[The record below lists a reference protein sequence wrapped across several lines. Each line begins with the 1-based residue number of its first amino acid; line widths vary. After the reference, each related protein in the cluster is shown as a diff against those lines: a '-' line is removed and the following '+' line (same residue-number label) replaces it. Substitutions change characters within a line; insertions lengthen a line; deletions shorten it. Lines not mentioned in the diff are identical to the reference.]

1 MDDNV
6 SIDRPADD
14 HQSQPTAESL
24 ELAFNSGLDTFKAY
38 FDTLPEEARLALK
51 DAFINQA

>member
-1 MDDNV
+1 MDDNA